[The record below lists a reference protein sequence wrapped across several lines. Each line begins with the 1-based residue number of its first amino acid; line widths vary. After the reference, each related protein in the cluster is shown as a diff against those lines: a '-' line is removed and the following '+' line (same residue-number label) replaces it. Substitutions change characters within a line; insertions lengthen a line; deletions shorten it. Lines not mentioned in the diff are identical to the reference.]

1 MSTYT
6 ELSSM
11 EEVKEAI
18 AASRE
23 CPVLIL
29 KHSTRCPISAHA
41 HKAYEAFVRDGGAG
55 PVSCYLVKVIENRE
69 ISHWLAE
76 HLNVEHHSPQA
87 ILLRDGKPVWV
98 STHYSITTNS
108 LKDACAD
115 DSQGK

>member
-55 PVSCYLVKVIENRE
+55 QIGRAHV
-69 ISHWLAE
+69 
-76 HLNVEHHSPQA
+76 
-87 ILLRDGKPVWV
+87 
-98 STHYSITTNS
+98 
-108 LKDACAD
+108 
-115 DSQGK
+115 